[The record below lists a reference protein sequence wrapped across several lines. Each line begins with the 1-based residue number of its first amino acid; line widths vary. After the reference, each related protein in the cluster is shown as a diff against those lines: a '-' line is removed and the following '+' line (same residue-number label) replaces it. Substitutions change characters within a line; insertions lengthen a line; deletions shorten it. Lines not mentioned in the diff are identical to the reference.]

1 MLKVIRSHRSSAS
14 LTDLYSGLQ
23 IARVRVVF
31 HLPKKTVHQVCP
43 SLDTSP
49 KTHLAYVEWFSP
61 LTGTPGTPHLM
72 HRVSRLMKNGECRM
86 GIIRVDWILRSIHL
100 LPSFGPVVPR
110 EWNSFTVLDQCQ
122 VFYVNPFTDVR
133 SYIGFV

>member
-1 MLKVIRSHRSSAS
+1 
-14 LTDLYSGLQ
+14 
-23 IARVRVVF
+23 
-31 HLPKKTVHQVCP
+31 
-43 SLDTSP
+43 
-49 KTHLAYVEWFSP
+49 
-61 LTGTPGTPHLM
+61 
-72 HRVSRLMKNGECRM
+72 MKNGERRM